1 MKNFDTDNYQ
11 RHLRDLKLAV
21 TDDPFLVTTYLRGA
35 FDIANSFNTEEVA
48 SGILSRN
55 DMIQECYYILCRA
68 WDNLDWNAIQKADDQ
83 KAHIWAYLKK
93 TISLQA
99 RDRIHNQKDGI
110 RIPFETRWNITETK
124 NVDDFLTQLF
134 PTEWFSENDER
145 LDLIDYGYNTR
156 YDIEQLGLAF
166 DDVFRE
172 YLSVKEEII
181 LKSVFGLDTEKLS
194 SKEISKRLNIS
205 VSNVDKT
212 KFIALK
218 KLKNEEVKSYLQEFY
233 YFE

>member
-1 MKNFDTDNYQ
+1 MKQFDTDNYQ
-11 RHLRDLKLAV
+11 RHLRDLKIAA
-21 TDDPFLVTTYLRGA
+21 TTDPFLMTTYLRGA

-55 DMIQECYYILCRA
+55 DMIQECYYVLCKA
-68 WDNLDWNAIQKADDQ
+68 WKNLNWDAIHKAENP

-110 RIPFETRWNITETK
+110 RIPFETRWSITETK

-134 PTEWFSENDER
+134 PIDWFAENDER
-145 LDLIDYGYNTR
+145 LDLIEYGYNTR

-166 DDVFRE
+166 DDVFRDLLTE
-172 YLSVKEEII
+172 KESLVLSM
-181 LKSVFGLDTEKLS
+181 SFGLDTDRLS
-194 SKEISKRLNIS
+194 GKEISERLNLS
-205 VSNVDKT
+205 ESNVR
-212 KFIALK
+212 
-218 KLKNEEVKSYLQEFY
+218 KLKQRALQKLNNEGVRNYLQEFY
-233 YFE
+233 DI